1 MPFYD
6 HFHRLTFT
14 RNASAHTLPAYGV
27 AALNGFVLAGAYFVH
42 RLIEKADQGDQVV
55 LNYLLTI

>member
-1 MPFYD
+1 V
-6 HFHRLTFT
+6 
-14 RNASAHTLPAYGV
+14 HTLPAYGV